1 MRVSITH
8 LMGEFGLRAS
18 GIYLKGKEEEG
29 V

>member
-1 MRVSITH
+1 MRVSITL

-18 GIYLKGKEEEG
+18 GIYLKDKEEGG